1 MNSVWSYVVAGV
13 LTLCAAAVVAG
24 GEPAMAE
31 LRLAEAATTAA
42 AAGGSV
48 ICFSAAPEPVAPVGK
63 TPAID

>member
-1 MNSVWSYVVAGV
+1 MNSVWSYVAAGL

-42 AAGGSV
+42 AAGTSA
-48 ICFSAAPEPVAPVGK
+48 ICFFAAPQAVTSVSK
-63 TPAID
+63 TPAIE